1 MLGLGLGLG
10 LRLLEKTSASSS
22 KSACCKYMCHAD
34 YMYSADYFREVQQP
48 TIKVMYGDMV
58 VRLFSNDQTTESCFL
73 IIGSA
78 KMEVNND
85 ELNIN
90 IFFYICLKT
99 HRKIIRG

>member
-1 MLGLGLGLG
+1 
-10 LRLLEKTSASSS
+10 
-22 KSACCKYMCHAD
+22 
-34 YMYSADYFREVQQP
+34 
-48 TIKVMYGDMV
+48 MYGDMV